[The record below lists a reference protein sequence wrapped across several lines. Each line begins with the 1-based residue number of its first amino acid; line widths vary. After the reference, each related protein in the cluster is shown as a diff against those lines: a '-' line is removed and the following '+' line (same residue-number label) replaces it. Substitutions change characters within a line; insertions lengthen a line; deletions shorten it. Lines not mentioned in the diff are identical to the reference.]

1 MNFKEQVIFKT
12 SSKDKQ
18 DLLQKA
24 NNMRLTLSGYI
35 RYKIFN
41 N

>member
-1 MNFKEQVIFKT
+1 MDFKDTIIFKT
-12 SSKDKQ
+12 SSKDKKE
-18 DLLQKA
+18 LIQKA

-41 N
+41 

>member
-1 MNFKEQVIFKT
+1 MDFKDTINFKI
-12 SSKDKQ
+12 SRSDKSE
-18 DLLQKA
+18 LLQKA